1 MKNLLLL
8 LLCLLSFSSFAHK
21 VSYQERQIFKIVVF
35 DQDKHSFIEAAM
47 IEIECDGQK
56 MLNMT
61 DEYGYA
67 YFSVPDVDMVSLK
80 VSMTGY
86 KSLEINVP
94 LDQKNIYF
102 VGLSSNRTEYF
113 VL

>member
-1 MKNLLLL
+1 MKSLLFLLLSL
-8 LLCLLSFSSFAHK
+8 TSLS
-21 VSYQERQIFKIVVF
+21 SYASNSDVQERQIFKIVVF

-67 YFSVPDVDMVSLK
+67 YFSVPDTDMLSLK

-86 KSLEINVP
+86 QSLEVNIP